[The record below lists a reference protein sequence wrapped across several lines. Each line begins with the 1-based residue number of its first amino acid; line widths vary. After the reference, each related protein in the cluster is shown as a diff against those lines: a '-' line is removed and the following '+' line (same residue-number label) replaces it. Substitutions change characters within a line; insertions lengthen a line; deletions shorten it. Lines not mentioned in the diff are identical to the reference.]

1 MRGRRGDTS
10 EEEAES
16 ARGTRLSRKHGIAN
30 PRLFPSPPLYSSGS
44 EYRATRKWNIDISS
58 IYGYTGA
65 KAPRQRYTHKRI
77 NTVARTIP
85 RVLPLSS
92 PQLQFPV
99 FLRARARASAS
110 PLSRRVARFP
120 RYRASLD
127 FISCY
132 LFPRISRIM
141 NNPPAPRA
149 DPAARPSISTARNKT
164 FNSADSGHHKDP
176 AR

>member
-30 PRLFPSPPLYSSGS
+30 PRLFPSPPLDSSGS

-99 FLRARARASAS
+99 FLRARARECIAAVAAGRAFPS
-110 PLSRRVARFP
+110 LSRFSRFH
-120 RYRASLD
+120 
-127 FISCY
+127 FV
-132 LFPRISRIM
+132 LFVPANIQ
-141 NNPPAPRA
+141 NNEQPPRA
-149 DPAARPSISTARNKT
+149 QS
-164 FNSADSGHHKDP
+164 
-176 AR
+176 